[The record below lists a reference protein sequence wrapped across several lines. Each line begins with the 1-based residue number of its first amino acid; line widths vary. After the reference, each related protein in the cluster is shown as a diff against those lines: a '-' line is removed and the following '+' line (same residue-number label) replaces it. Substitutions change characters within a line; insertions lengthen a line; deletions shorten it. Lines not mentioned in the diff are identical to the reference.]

1 MLKILQFCK
10 IFFVFCKVI
19 VRNIYYYSNQMK
31 YDQVKE
37 KLMEILIA
45 SNLTKI
51 YGKDDTAVTAVNHID
66 LTIHKGE
73 FTAIVGASGSGK
85 STLLHLLGG
94 VDTPTEGQVII
105 EGENIYSLKDEKRSI
120 LRRRKIGFIFQTY
133 NLIPVLTVRE
143 NIIMPVLLDG
153 NKVDDKEVDNL
164 IELLGLTERKNH
176 LPNQLSG
183 GQQQRVAIG
192 RAVIN
197 KPSIIIA
204 DEPTGNLDKKNSEE
218 IMSLL
223 MKAVRENGQTLVLV
237 THEMDIASMAD
248 RIIHLEDGNIVSDT
262 AK

>member
-1 MLKILQFCK
+1 
-10 IFFVFCKVI
+10 
-19 VRNIYYYSNQMK
+19 
-31 YDQVKE
+31 
-37 KLMEILIA
+37 MEILIA
-45 SNLTKI
+45 NNLTKI
-51 YGKDDTAVTAVNHID
+51 YGKGDTAVTAVNHID
-66 LTIHKGE
+66 LTIQKGE

-105 EGENIYSLKDEKRSI
+105 DGENIYDLKDEKRSI

-133 NLIPVLTVRE
+133 NLIPVLTVKE
-143 NIIMPVLLDG
+143 NIVMPVLLDG
-153 NKVDDKEVDNL
+153 NKVDDKEVDDL

-197 KPSIIIA
+197 KPAIIIA

-218 IMSLL
+218 IMALL
-223 MKAVRENGQTLVLV
+223 TKAVKETGQTLVLV
-237 THEMDIASMAD
+237 THEMDIAAMAD
-248 RIIHLEDGNIVSDT
+248 RIIHLEDGSIVSDT

>member
-1 MLKILQFCK
+1 
-10 IFFVFCKVI
+10 
-19 VRNIYYYSNQMK
+19 
-31 YDQVKE
+31 
-37 KLMEILIA
+37 MEILIA
-45 SNLTKI
+45 NNLTKI
-51 YGKDDTAVTAVNHID
+51 YGKGDTAVTAVNHID
-66 LTIHKGE
+66 LTIQKGE

-105 EGENIYSLKDEKRSI
+105 DGENIYDLKDEKRSI

-133 NLIPVLTVRE
+133 NLIPVLTVKE
-143 NIIMPVLLDG
+143 NIVMPVLLDG
-153 NKVDDKEVDNL
+153 NKVDDKEVDDL

-176 LPNQLSG
+176 LPNQLYG

-197 KPSIIIA
+197 KPAIIIA

-218 IMSLL
+218 TISLL
-223 MKAVRENGQTLVLV
+223 IKAVKETGQTLVLV
-237 THEMDIASMAD
+237 THEMDIAAMAD
-248 RIIHLEDGNIVSDT
+248 RIIHLEDGSIVSDT